1 MSVGTRLREE
11 RERLRFSRED
21 LAEKAGVH
29 RNTLARYETDKT
41 ELGAGFIE
49 TMRALRIDVEYVLFG
64 IPNPEALVDCPY
76 VQEQHLDLKY
86 AFTLQRCR
94 DHAAG
99 GRSISSA
106 WERRWFEACNECP
119 KNPIKHGL
127 PIAQTT
133 ADIDGPLL
141 LALLEGLETALLGAG
156 LAMVPAKKA
165 QAVVML
171 YRASKASGK
180 MDQKMIEEAVKLAA
194 G

>member
-11 RERLRFSRED
+11 RERLSFSRED

-49 TMRALRIDVEYVLFG
+49 TMRALKIDVEYVLFG
-64 IPNPEALVDCPY
+64 IPNPEAPVDCPY
-76 VQEQHLDLKY
+76 VQSQQINLRY
-86 AFTLQRCR
+86 IFTIQNCR
-94 DHAAG
+94 DHAS
-99 GRSISSA
+99 GRSLKSSPLA
-106 WERRWFEACNECP
+106 VRWWRACNECP

-127 PIAQTT
+127 PIAQTS

-180 MDQKMIEEAVKLAA
+180 VDQKMIEAAVKLAA